1 MKLKKAIV
9 IIGILVILYPFVSN
23 WIISIEEEK
32 LITRYEEKAK
42 ELSNEQINEIK
53 EKANEYNE
61 NLDDEEINI
70 NSTVKNS
77 DFVSYY
83 NVLNF
88 GNIIAYI
95 DIPKININLPIYHG
109 TNENVLESGVGIVE
123 NTSLPMGGKGTHS
136 VLSAHTGLVRA
147 IMFDNIN
154 KLEIG
159 DVFYIHVL
167 DEVMQYRVD
176 QIKTVLPEETDDL
189 KIYPEE
195 DYITLATCTPY
206 MINTHRLLVRGVRD
220 EEFVIENQKENS
232 LGTENYEEEPGV
244 SNKNTIIVALII
256 TIVSLI
262 ILVIIVKNQRK
273 EEKATNSK
281 RK

>member
-1 MKLKKAIV
+1 MKLKKAII

-32 LITRYEEKAK
+32 LITRYEETSK
-42 ELSNEQINEIK
+42 ELSNQQISEIK

-61 NLDDEEINI
+61 KLDNEEINI
-70 NSTVKNS
+70 NSTVKSN
-77 DFVSYY
+77 DFISYY
-83 NVLNF
+83 NVLNL
-88 GNIIAYI
+88 GNVIAYI

-154 KLEIG
+154 KLEVG

-189 KIYPEE
+189 KIYPDQ
-195 DYITLATCTPY
+195 DYITLVTCTPY

-220 EEFVIENQKENS
+220 EELVIE
-232 LGTENYEEEPGV
+232 
-244 SNKNTIIVALII
+244 
-256 TIVSLI
+256 
-262 ILVIIVKNQRK
+262 
-273 EEKATNSK
+273 K
-281 RK
+281 RKRRCTRSKKL